1 MRHKKSKFQLNRFT
15 SWRRATL
22 KSLVKNLLIHQSIR
36 TTKTRA
42 CAVKPLV
49 DKVIT
54 LGKDNSLSA
63 KREAYRILGDHRL
76 VSLLFTDIA
85 PRFNNRD
92 GGYSRLLN
100 LARRRGDN
108 AEMVILEL
116 TEIKKR
122 EYKKIKKEKAD
133 QPDKSEKSQVS
144 VEEKVITDESK
155 PKTETFVNEGN
166 KPPHAKKPKKNFLS
180 GIRNIFKKE
189 RDSL

>member
-42 CAVKPLV
+42 RAVKPLV
-49 DKVIT
+49 DKIIT

-63 KREAYRILGDHRL
+63 KRAAYRILGDHRL

-116 TEIKKR
+116 TEIKKK
-122 EYKKIKKEKAD
+122 EYKKIKKEKAA
-133 QPDKSEKSQVS
+133 QPEDSEKPQIPA
-144 VEEKVITDESK
+144 EEKIITDESK
-155 PKTETFVNEGN
+155 PKTETSVKEEK
-166 KPPHAKKPKKNFLS
+166 KPPHAKKPMKSFLD